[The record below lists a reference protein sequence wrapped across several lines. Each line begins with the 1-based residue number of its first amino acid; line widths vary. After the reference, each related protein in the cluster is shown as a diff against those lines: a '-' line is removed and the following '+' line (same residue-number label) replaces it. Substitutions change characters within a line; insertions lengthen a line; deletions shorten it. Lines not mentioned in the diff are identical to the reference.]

1 MGCSDKESACNA
13 EAEGAAGDAGSI
25 LGGEDPLQEG
35 ITTQSSFLPR
45 GSHGQRSLAGYIP

>member
-13 EAEGAAGDAGSI
+13 EAEGAAGDASSI
-25 LGGEDPLQEG
+25 LGREDHLQEG